1 MISLAR
7 KLRLADFFSLGFGTM
22 VGVGWLVV
30 MDDWLGRGG
39 PLGAILGFVI
49 GGAVLLPIGI
59 VYGHLVRAMPD
70 AAGEI
75 AYTAAVFPRPVGYA
89 TGWMMLLAYY
99 IVCPWEA
106 VAIGR
111 IAGYLFPALNCIE
124 LYRVTGKPVYLPHL
138 VIGLAL
144 TAFLTVLN
152 YRGIRLSATF
162 QNWTTFGVIALTLC
176 FVAAGATRGSVANF
190 HPLFNGSAL
199 VSVFL
204 VLQIVPYF
212 MTGFESIGKASEEAS
227 REFEPSQFMIAIL
240 LAIVVGA
247 TFYATVIAAVAYVG
261 PWQSIVHERFATA
274 VAFERAMG
282 SRWIVRLIMTTALL
296 SLLKV
301 FNGNLVAA
309 SRLLFALGRR
319 GLADIRLGE
328 VHPVNHTPSVAV
340 VCIGIATASLMF
352 GGESLLVPITEV
364 GSLAA
369 ALGWMA
375 SCGSYLRMRP
385 SMLGQAAAVA
395 GLLVTALMVLM
406 KVLPQAPGHFNAYEW
421 IALAGWVGVGML
433 LRRNPAD
440 RSSKPVI
447 FHEGRRSRRL

>member
-39 PLGAILGFVI
+39 PLGAVLGFVI

-75 AYTAAVFPRPVGYA
+75 AYTAAVFPRSVSYA

-111 IAGYLFPALNCIE
+111 IAGYLFPALNSIE
-124 LYRVTGKPVYLPHL
+124 LYRVAARPVYLPHL

-144 TAFLTVLN
+144 TAFLTALN

-176 FVAAGATRGSVANF
+176 FVGAGATRGSAANF
-190 HPLFNGSAL
+190 YPLFSGPGL

-227 REFEPSQFMIAIL
+227 QEFEPRQFMLAIL

-247 TFYATVIAAVAYVG
+247 AFYATVIAAVAYVA

-282 SRWIVRLIMTTALL
+282 SRWIVRLIMATALL

-319 GLADIRLGE
+319 GLADTRLGQ

-340 VCIGIATASLMF
+340 VSIGITTALLMF

-385 SMLGQAAAVA
+385 SMLGGAAATT
-395 GLLVTALMVLM
+395 GLVVTVLMVLM
-406 KVLPQAPGHFNAYEW
+406 KVLPQAPGHFSGYEW
-421 IALAGWVGVGML
+421 IALAGWILVGVL
-433 LRRNPAD
+433 LRHPAKANETD
-440 RSSKPVI
+440 
-447 FHEGRRSRRL
+447 SRPNLS

>member
-30 MDDWLGRGG
+30 MDDWLIRGG
-39 PLGAILGFVI
+39 PLGAVLGFVI

-75 AYTAAVFPRPVGYA
+75 AYTAAVFPRSISYA

-111 IAGYLFPALNCIE
+111 IIGYLFPALNSIE
-124 LYRVTGKPVYLPHL
+124 LYRVAGRPVYLPHL

-162 QNWTTFGVIALTLC
+162 QNWTTFGVLALTVC
-176 FVAAGATRGSVANF
+176 FVGAGATRGSVANF
-190 HPLFNGSAL
+190 PPLFNGPAVISI
-199 VSVFL
+199 FL

-227 REFEPSQFMIAIL
+227 SEFEPRQFMVAIL

-247 TFYATVIAAVAYVG
+247 VFYATVIAAVSYVA
-261 PWQSIVHERFATA
+261 PWQSIVHEHFATA
-274 VAFERAMG
+274 AAFEHAMG
-282 SRWIVRLIMTTALL
+282 SEWIVRLIMAAALL
-296 SLLKV
+296 ALLKV
-301 FNGNLVAA
+301 FNGNMIAA
-309 SRLLFALGRR
+309 SRMLFALGRR
-319 GLADIRLGE
+319 GLVDDRLGH
-328 VHPVNHTPSVAV
+328 VHPINRTPSTAV
-340 VCIGIATASLMF
+340 VWIGVSTGLLMF
-352 GGESLLVPITEV
+352 GGQSLLVPITEV

-375 SCGSYLRMRP
+375 SCGSYLRMQP
-385 SMLGQAAAVA
+385 STLGRAAAA
-395 GLLVTALMVLM
+395 TGLVVTLLMVLM
-406 KVLPQAPGHFNAYEW
+406 KVLPQAPGHFTTYEW
-421 IALAGWVGVGML
+421 IALAIWAAVGL
-433 LRRNPAD
+433 ALRR
-440 RSSKPVI
+440 RT
-447 FHEGRRSRRL
+447 

>member
-22 VGVGWLVV
+22 IGVGWLVV
-30 MDDWLGRGG
+30 MDDWLMRGG

-49 GGAVLLPIGI
+49 GGAVLLPIGY
-59 VYGHLVRAMPD
+59 VYGRLVRDMPD

-75 AYTAAVFPRPVGYA
+75 AYTAAVFPQTISYA
-89 TGWMMLLAYY
+89 TGWMMLLAYF

-111 IAGYLFPALNCIE
+111 IAGYLFPALNSLE
-124 LYRVTGKPVYLPHL
+124 LYRIAGKPVYLPHL

-144 TAFLTVLN
+144 TIFLAVLN

-162 QNWTTFGVIALTLC
+162 QNWTTFGVITLVFS
-176 FVAAGATRGSVANF
+176 FVSAGTKHGSIENF
-190 HPLFNGSAL
+190 QPLFSGPAFI
-199 VSVFL
+199 SVLL

-227 REFEPSQFMIAIL
+227 SEFQPRRFMVAIL
-240 LAIVVGA
+240 LAIVVGVV
-247 TFYATVIAAVAYVG
+247 FYVTVIAAVAYVV
-261 PWQSIVHERFATA
+261 PWQSVVHERFATA

-282 SRWIVRLIMTTALL
+282 SQWIVRVIMTAALL

-319 GLADIRLGE
+319 GLADKRLGYI
-328 VHPVNHTPSVAV
+328 HPTNRTPSTAV
-340 VCIGIATASLMF
+340 VCIGIATSLIML
-352 GGESLLVPITEV
+352 GGQSLLVPISEV
-364 GSLAA
+364 GSLAS

-375 SCGSYLRMRP
+375 SCAAYLRMRP
-385 SMLGQAAAVA
+385 SSVGQAAAATGIV
-395 GLLVTALMVLM
+395 VTAMMILM
-406 KVLPQAPGHFNAYEW
+406 KLLPRVPGHFSSYEW
-421 IALAGWVGVGML
+421 VALTCWILLGLM
-433 LRRNPAD
+433 LRRSAQPD
-440 RSSKPVI
+440 
-447 FHEGRRSRRL
+447 GL

>member
-39 PLGAILGFVI
+39 PLGAVLGFVI

-75 AYTAAVFPRPVGYA
+75 AYTAAVFPRSVSYA

-111 IAGYLFPALNCIE
+111 IAGYLFPALNSVA
-124 LYRVTGKPVYLPHL
+124 LYRVAGKAVYLPHL

-176 FVAAGATRGSVANF
+176 FVGAGTSWGSVANF

-212 MTGFESIGKASEEAS
+212 MTGFDSIGKVSEEAS
-227 REFEPSQFMIAIL
+227 REFEPSQFMLAIL

-247 TFYATVIAAVAYVG
+247 VFYG
-261 PWQSIVHERFATA
+261 
-274 VAFERAMG
+274 
-282 SRWIVRLIMTTALL
+282 
-296 SLLKV
+296 
-301 FNGNLVAA
+301 
-309 SRLLFALGRR
+309 
-319 GLADIRLGE
+319 
-328 VHPVNHTPSVAV
+328 V
-340 VCIGIATASLMF
+340 VT
-352 GGESLLVPITEV
+352 
-364 GSLAA
+364 
-369 ALGWMA
+369 
-375 SCGSYLRMRP
+375 
-385 SMLGQAAAVA
+385 
-395 GLLVTALMVLM
+395 
-406 KVLPQAPGHFNAYEW
+406 
-421 IALAGWVGVGML
+421 
-433 LRRNPAD
+433 
-440 RSSKPVI
+440 
-447 FHEGRRSRRL
+447 

>member
-30 MDDWLGRGG
+30 MDDWLVRGG
-39 PLGAILGFVI
+39 PLGAVLGFVI

-75 AYTAAVFPRPVGYA
+75 AYTAAVFPRSVSYA
-89 TGWMMLLAYY
+89 AGWMMLLAYY

-111 IAGYLFPALNCIE
+111 IAGYLFPALNSIE
-124 LYRVTGKPVYLPHL
+124 LYRIGEKPVYLPHL
-138 VIGLAL
+138 VSGLAL
-144 TAFLTVLN
+144 TAILTLLN

-162 QNWTTFGVIALTLC
+162 QNWTTFGVLALTIG
-176 FVAAGATRGSVANF
+176 FVSAGVSHGSLQNF
-190 HPLFNGSAL
+190 RPLFSGPAI
-199 VSVFL
+199 VSVLL

-227 REFEPSQFMIAIL
+227 TEFQPRQFMVAIL

-247 TFYATVIAAVAYVG
+247 AFYATVIAAVSYVA
-261 PWQSIVHERFATA
+261 PWQSIVHEHFATA
-274 VAFERAMG
+274 AAFERAMG
-282 SRWIVRLIMTTALL
+282 SRVIVRVIMGAALL
-296 SLLKV
+296 ALLKV
-301 FNGNLVAA
+301 FNGNMVAA
-309 SRLLFALGRR
+309 SRMLFAMGRR
-319 GLADIRLGE
+319 GLVDRRLGH
-328 VHPVNHTPSVAV
+328 VHPINRTPSNAV
-340 VCIGIATASLMF
+340 IWIGIATALLMF
-352 GGESLLVPITEV
+352 GGQSLLVPITEV

-375 SCGSYLRMRP
+375 SCAAYLCMRP
-385 SMLGQAAAVA
+385 SLLGKAAAA
-395 GLLVTALMVLM
+395 TGLVVTALMVLM
-406 KVLPQAPGHFNAYEW
+406 KVVPQAPGHFSLYEW
-421 IALAGWVGVGML
+421 VALAVWVAVGVL
-433 LRRNPAD
+433 LRR
-440 RSSKPVI
+440 
-447 FHEGRRSRRL
+447 HGT